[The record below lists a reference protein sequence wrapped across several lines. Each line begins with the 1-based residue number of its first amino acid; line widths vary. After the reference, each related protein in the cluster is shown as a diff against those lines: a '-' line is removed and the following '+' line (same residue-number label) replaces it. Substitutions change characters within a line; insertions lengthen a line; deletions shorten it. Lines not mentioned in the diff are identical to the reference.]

1 MENVN
6 EICVFAASSSAAGLQ
21 FVDAAYRL
29 GQLLA
34 SAGITCINGAGRAGL
49 MRAVSDGTLDG
60 GGKAIGIIPRFMVDN
75 GWQYDRLSEI
85 IITPDMHT
93 RKQTMAQRADAVV
106 ALPGGC
112 GTLEELLEI
121 ITWKQLGL
129 FPKPVIILNT
139 GGFYNPLLEMLAL
152 CVEEH
157 FMKAS
162 HRRLW
167 HVANGADEVMDIL
180 AAIDL
185 KAECDVESKY

>member
-6 EICVFAASSSAAGLQ
+6 EICVFAASSSAAGQQ

-85 IITPDMHT
+85 IITPNMHT

-129 FPKPVIILNT
+129 FDGMIVVLNT
-139 GGFYNPLLEMLAL
+139 DGYYAPLLAMLEKAIDAK
-152 CVEEH
+152 

-162 HRRLW
+162 HRNLW
-167 HVANGADEVMDIL
+167 HTAATPQEAVNLIL
-180 AAIDL
+180 NNP
-185 KAECDVESKY
+185 EESYIEPKR